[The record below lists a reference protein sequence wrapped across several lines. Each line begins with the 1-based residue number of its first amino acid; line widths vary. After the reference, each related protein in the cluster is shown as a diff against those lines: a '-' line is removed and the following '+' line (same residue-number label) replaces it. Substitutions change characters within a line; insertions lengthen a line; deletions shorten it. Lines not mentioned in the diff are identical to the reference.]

1 MKTSTDLIRTWL
13 EEGKEDGATHV
24 AVFSDDFSHEYYP
37 VSYTSKAAAQEGVAS
52 KDGKN
57 MQRVIEVYNLSQD
70 WDKQLRQHRCFNY

>member
-13 EEGKEDGATHV
+13 QEGKEDKATHV

-37 VSYTSKAAAQEGVAS
+37 VSYHSREAAQAGVRE

-57 MQRVIEVYNLSQD
+57 MQRVIEVYNLSMD
-70 WDKQLRQHRCFNY
+70 WNKQLRADRSFNY